1 MRKAAVNNVPTNAA
15 SSIRSVR
22 ASYAINKLKIKRGS
36 IMRKVKVFCF
46 LLITIFFLHPKVYSQ
61 EIEFVP
67 HTITTSADGA
77 KSVYAVDVDDD
88 GDMDVLSASNYG
100 GKIVWYENDGD
111 ENFCNHTI
119 TTSADGANS
128 VYAVDVDDDGDIDVL
143 SASYFDDKIA
153 WYENDGEE
161 NFTTH
166 IITTNADGAKSVYSA
181 DVDSDGDI
189 DVLSASWLDDKI
201 AWYENNGEESFTD
214 HTITTS
220 ANGANSV
227 FAVDL
232 DSDGDIDVL
241 SASWLDDN
249 IVWYENDGDENFTYQ
264 NIPTSANGAK
274 SIYAVDVDDDG
285 DIDVLSASM
294 GVPPYFYGG
303 INWYENDG
311 DENFNDHTIMTS
323 EDGANSVYA
332 VDLDSD
338 GDMDVLSASGGS
350 DDNITWYENNGY
362 ENFSTHTI
370 TTNVESA
377 HSVYV
382 ADVDSDGDIDVLSA
396 SYYDDKI
403 AWYENLQITGIIN
416 DNIITSNL
424 IDLNNYPNPFN
435 PTTTIEFSIQNNSK
449 VELSIYNIK
458 GQKVKQLVSGIRQLP
473 EGQHSVVWDGKD
485 CNNDSV
491 ASGIYFYKLKAG
503 EYSKTRKM
511 LLLR

>member
-1 MRKAAVNNVPTNAA
+1 
-15 SSIRSVR
+15 
-22 ASYAINKLKIKRGS
+22 
-36 IMRKVKVFCF
+36 MRKVEVFCS
-46 LLITIFFLHPKVYSQ
+46 LLLTIFFLNSKVYSQ
-61 EIEFVP
+61 VIEFAP

-100 GKIVWYENDGD
+100 KIVWYENDGD
-111 ENFCNHTI
+111 
-119 TTSADGANS
+119 
-128 VYAVDVDDDGDIDVL
+128 
-143 SASYFDDKIA
+143 
-153 WYENDGEE
+153 E

-241 SASWLDDN
+241 SASRLDDN

-264 NIPTSANGAK
+264 NIPTSVNSAN
-274 SIYAVDVDDDG
+274 SVFAVDLDSDG

-311 DENFNDHTIMTS
+311 DENFNDLTIMTS

-370 TTNVESA
+370 TTNVASA
-377 HSVYV
+377 YSVYV

-403 AWYENLQITGIIN
+403 AWYENIQIAGIIN

-449 VELSIYNIK
+449 VKLTIYNIN
-458 GQKVKQLVSGIRQLP
+458 GQKIMTLVHNEFTQGNHSIIWNGDDESGN
-473 EGQHSVVWDGKD
+473 SV
-485 CNNDSV
+485 S
-491 ASGIYFYKLKAG
+491 SGIYMYKLKVNN
-503 EYSKTRKM
+503 KTEAVKKC
-511 LLLR
+511 LLLK